1 MKNQSGKNMHFCKN
15 GTQGAGA
22 AVGQGVSNEIYSKQK
37 YKNSSNNFDLKI
49 SAEMIKNCW
58 IFCVRK

>member
-1 MKNQSGKNMHFCKN
+1 MHFCKN

-49 SAEMIKNCW
+49 SAEMIKNC
-58 IFCVRK
+58 